1 MKRRAHLWIVA
12 LAAATLLGTPA
23 LSEPLRAVATTT
35 IVGDIVREV
44 AGDLISLYVLLS
56 ANADPHAFQPTPRD
70 VVSIHEADVVF
81 ISGAGLEAPWADI
94 LESAASRIVDLSE
107 RLALRQIGE
116 EHHHDHDEDHDPHV
130 WFDPTNVMVWAD
142 TIEAALSELDPGN
155 ALAYAAS
162 AAAYRQSLAEL
173 DLWIWDEIAAIARDR
188 RLLVSDHL
196 SLGYFAAR
204 YGFEQIGS
212 LFPGLDTLSE
222 PSAQGIAQLVDAI
235 RDAAVPAILVGT
247 TVNPSLAEAIAA
259 DAGTAV
265 VTLYTGSLSESTGP
279 AATYLALMRYNVEA
293 LVRALS
299 R

>member
-1 MKRRAHLWIVA
+1 MTKRCCTWILA
-12 LAAATLLGTPA
+12 LAAAVLPWTPA
-23 LSEPLRAVATTT
+23 FSEPLHVVATTT

-44 AGDLISLYVLLS
+44 AGDHISLHVLLS

-70 VVSIHEADVVF
+70 VVLIHEADVVF
-81 ISGAGLEAPWADI
+81 ISGAGLEAQWADI

-107 RLALRQIGE
+107 RLALRQVGE
-116 EHHHDHDEDHDPHV
+116 EHHHEDDGTYDPHV
-130 WFDPTNVMVWAD
+130 WFDPTNVMVWVD
-142 TIEAALSELDPGN
+142 TIEAAISELDPAGARMVASN
-155 ALAYAAS
+155 AT
-162 AAAYRQSLAEL
+162 AYRRSLAEL
-173 DLWIWDEIAAIARDR
+173 DLWIWDEIAAIARGR

-196 SLGYFAAR
+196 SLGYFASR
-204 YGFEQIGS
+204 YGFKQMGS

-235 RDAAVPAILVGT
+235 RDAAVPAIFVGT

-259 DAGTAV
+259 DTGTAV